1 MSAND
6 LVAATPVI
14 PVQVVTQVDMG
25 ELTTLWEML
34 KAGLSSDTGNILT
47 LHQEHYNALDDGA
60 KAFLACMLMSEIH
73 EPVLYARDGNG
84 ANYVYLGT
92 PRALTAGPGMLVN
105 PTGAGE
111 ALWMVR
117 PEGAP
122 VKIPRPPN
130 AYILYRKERHHL
142 VKSMKPN
149 ITNNE
154 ISQILGRCWNMESRA
169 IRAEY
174 KVRADEVKRLHY
186 EKHPDYQYRPRRP
199 SERRRRANPS
209 AATALGRAVQA
220 NQAASQAP
228 IQAVQAPIQ
237 AVQAAPQAVQAAPQ
251 ALGGQTSQTQQNNV

>member
-6 LVAATPVI
+6 VVAATPMI

-25 ELTTLWEML
+25 ELNTLWEML
-34 KAGLSSDTGNILT
+34 KTELSADSGHILT
-47 LHQEHYNALDDGA
+47 IQGEHYNALDDGA

-84 ANYVYLGT
+84 ADYVYLGT

-122 VKIPRPPN
+122 VKVPRPPN

-142 VKSMKPN
+142 VKSMQPN

-169 IRAEY
+169 VRAEY

-209 AATALGRAVQA
+209 AASRVAQA
-220 NQAASQAP
+220 N
-228 IQAVQAPIQ
+228 
-237 AVQAAPQAVQAAPQ
+237 
-251 ALGGQTSQTQQNNV
+251 

>member
-1 MSAND
+1 MIMSANN
-6 LVAATPVI
+6 VVETAPMI
-14 PVQVVTQVDMG
+14 PVQVATQVGMG

-34 KAGLSSDTGNILT
+34 KAELSADEGNILT
-47 LHQEHYNALDDGA
+47 IQGEHYRALDDGA

-73 EPVLYARDGNG
+73 EPVLFARDGNG
-84 ANYVYLGT
+84 SDHVYLGS
-92 PRALTAGPGMLVN
+92 PRALTAGQGMLVN

-122 VKIPRPPN
+122 IKVPRPPN

-142 VKSMKPN
+142 VKSMHPG

-154 ISQILGRCWNMESRA
+154 ISQILGRCWNLENRA
-169 IRAEY
+169 TRAEY

-199 SERRRRANPS
+199 SEKRRRTNPS

-220 NQAASQAP
+220 NQAAPQATAQ
-228 IQAVQAPIQ
+228 IVQPVAQNGTQPN
-237 AVQAAPQAVQAAPQ
+237 QAAAQVN
-251 ALGGQTSQTQQNNV
+251 QTQ